1 MMLRGAAGGA
11 ASQSEGGGP
20 PSMPGLPPGLTAH
33 IMTIARGAAAE
44 ASRDASA
51 STGFNAERGGGSSS
65 SGGSIRV
72 PPLPRWLQPPS
83 SSSSG
88 AASTHPSG
96 GASDGPTDA
105 QQERIQRLST
115 AVAGSIFSDLISGA
129 LRPGD
134 VGPPPASEKAIREL
148 PRNVCCPAG
157 QSCPICLCEI
167 AASTEGATQ
176 MPCKHMYHDACITK
190 WLKQHNT
197 CPVCRHAVEADE
209 TPRAPSSLA
218 QLLQGWRA
226 RTEGDGTAPAP
237 APSAGSGSST
247 SGGPGGGPSG
257 SGQAI
262 MFGLR
267 SNNVNDAPGGS
278 TDANGNPRPPPPTEA
293 ELERMTIAELKRRLT
308 SLGVDFNGRASKPE
322 LQELLRRASRPQ
334 PRLHVQVHMEVV
346 PLPQGMSHRQALE
359 QAARQATDRAMGR
372 MREAGG
378 PAASSTA
385 SAPAPSSA
393 AAATNVSSLPP
404 CVARRSTTAAAPRAA
419 VACVVAPL
427 DDGCGRGRAAIAFAP
442 GGRLPAGRRAGAGV
456 SLAHTRVS
464 TPASSRSRR
473 APQRRSGRRRR
484 RMRFGGRCAIFRVCV
499 WSDDERR

>member
-72 PPLPRWLQPPS
+72 PPLPRLLQPPS

-237 APSAGSGSST
+237 APSAGSGSSGT

-372 MREAGG
+372 MRDAGG
-378 PAASSTA
+378 GPASSTA

-393 AAATNVSSLPP
+393 AAATNPVSSPGRRASP
-404 CVARRSTTAAAPRAA
+404 RRSTTAAATPDPPSRASSRRSTTA
-419 VACVVAPL
+419 AAAAEPPSRS
-427 DDGCGRGRAAIAFAP
+427 RGRAAAAP
-442 GGRLPAGRRAGAGV
+442 APA
-456 SLAHTRVS
+456 
-464 TPASSRSRR
+464 PAAEPEPMSRSRTR
-473 APQRRSGRRRR
+473 RREHVPGELKEPSRKSQRRS
-484 RMRFGGRCAIFRVCV
+484 
-499 WSDDERR
+499 